1 MAETP
6 TKSEEPPAKAEDSRF
21 RLSFGEKTYDFLL
34 NTAKV
39 AGVLSLIYG
48 VGFGIFQYYESK
60 AEKRISET
68 LSLYRQFNTSPFTVY
83 RQRINIALIENR
95 KEISDAVA
103 NEKELAAA
111 IRNVVRS
118 EKLEPDLAFMFN
130 FFDTVVYCAAKNIC
144 DPDVTY
150 DLFYPS
156 AVELYVPFYQYIEA
170 QQNSFNAFGVG
181 VVTLIKLK
189 QSGANRQTETKAAA
203 K

>member
-1 MAETP
+1 MP
-6 TKSEEPPAKAEDSRF
+6 TKRRHPRF
-21 RLSFGEKTYDFLL
+21 RLRLGKKTYDFLL

-68 LSLYRQFNTSPFTVY
+68 LSLFRQFNTAPFTGY
-83 RQRINIALIENR
+83 RQRINIALIDNR
-95 KEISDAVA
+95 AKIA
-103 NEKELAAA
+103 NAAA
-111 IRNVVRS
+111 DEKQFAATIRNVVRA
-118 EKLEPDLAFMFN
+118 ERLEPDLSFVFN

-156 AVELYVPFYQYIEA
+156 AVELYVPFYQYIRA
-170 QQNSFNAFGVG
+170 QQNSFNTFGVG
-181 VVTLIKLK
+181 VQTLVKLRRK
-189 QSGANRQTETKAAA
+189 SADRQAQANVAA